1 MSANSVSSRFS
12 NLYRLVARL
21 HDHMASYGYQH
32 TEVPV
37 IEPAELFLTR
47 AGDQIIHK
55 LFTFDRH
62 GISLALR
69 PEFTSPALRR
79 YISQYSGLHYPAVR
93 WQFSGTI
100 FEDDPSD
107 VGMQYERMSVGAEC
121 IGLAGVA
128 ADAELI
134 AMAVT
139 GCDAVGTRAGTL
151 VLGHV
156 QLVRA
161 LLSAYEL
168 DNRLQQFVLS
178 HLSALRDP
186 ALGVEYVMSRFDAL
200 ASGIGEPIS
209 LRAEADAQRAF
220 ELVLDSTE
228 RGATLGG
235 RTQADIARR
244 LLQKQRR
251 ASQRGQIIDVL
262 RFLDELCAIN
272 ATQDDAFSRLRR
284 FPVQSA
290 AWSATLDDWE
300 VMVQNLLAHD
310 IKVSSVMIQPG
321 ALRDWEYYSG
331 MIFELYGTDGRHLAG
346 GGRYDDFARL
356 LGAPVDI
363 PAVGFVYYLDQL
375 MTVSTD
381 ENASC

>member
-1 MSANSVSSRFS
+1 MSSNSVSSRSS
-12 NLYRLVARL
+12 NLYSVVARL
-21 HDHMASYGYQH
+21 HDHMARYGYQH
-32 TEVPV
+32 AEVPV
-37 IEPAELFLTR
+37 IEPSELFLTR

-55 LFTFDRH
+55 LFTFERH

-79 YISQYSGLHYPAVR
+79 YMSQHPDMHHPVVR
-93 WQFSGTI
+93 WQFSGVI
-100 FEDDPSD
+100 FEDDPAD
-107 VGMQYERMSVGAEC
+107 VRMQYERISVGAEC
-121 IGLAGVA
+121 IGLAGVV

-134 AMAVT
+134 EMAMT
-139 GCDAVGTRAGTL
+139 GCNAAGTRAGTL

-161 LLSAYEL
+161 LLSVYEL

-178 HLSALRDP
+178 HISALRDP
-186 ALGVEYVMSRFDAL
+186 ALGVEFVMSRFDAL
-200 ASGIGEPIS
+200 ASGIGEPMG
-209 LRAEADAQRAF
+209 LRAEADTQRAF
-220 ELVLDSTE
+220 ELMLDSTE

-251 ASQRGQIIDVL
+251 ASQRGHIIDVL
-262 RFLDELCAIN
+262 RLVSDLCLVKAAPDE
-272 ATQDDAFSRLRR
+272 AFARLRR
-284 FPVQSA
+284 FPIQSA
-290 AWSATLDDWE
+290 PWSATLDDWE
-300 VMVQNLLAHD
+300 TMVQKLLSQDFKATL
-310 IKVSSVMIQPG
+310 IMIQPG

-331 MIFELYGTDGRHLAG
+331 MIFELYSTDGRHLAG

-356 LGAPVDI
+356 LGAQVDI

-375 MTVSTD
+375 MTANTD
-381 ENASC
+381 ENVS

>member
-1 MSANSVSSRFS
+1 VSSNSVSSRSS
-12 NLYRLVARL
+12 NLYSVVARL
-21 HDHMASYGYQH
+21 HDHMARYGYQH
-32 TEVPV
+32 AEVPV
-37 IEPAELFLTR
+37 IEPSELFLTR

-55 LFTFDRH
+55 LFTFERH

-79 YISQYSGLHYPAVR
+79 YMSQHPDMHHPVVR
-93 WQFSGTI
+93 WQFSGVI
-100 FEDDPSD
+100 FEDDPAD
-107 VGMQYERMSVGAEC
+107 VRMQYERISVGAEC
-121 IGLAGVA
+121 IGLAGVV

-134 AMAVT
+134 EMAMT
-139 GCDAVGTRAGTL
+139 GCNAAGTRAGTL

-161 LLSAYEL
+161 LLSVYEL

-178 HLSALRDP
+178 HISALRDP
-186 ALGVEYVMSRFDAL
+186 ALGVEFVMSRFDAL
-200 ASGIGEPIS
+200 ASGIGEPMG
-209 LRAEADAQRAF
+209 LRAEADTQRAF
-220 ELVLDSTE
+220 ELMLDSTE

-251 ASQRGQIIDVL
+251 ASQRGHIIDVL
-262 RFLDELCAIN
+262 RLVSDLCLVKAAPDE
-272 ATQDDAFSRLRR
+272 AFARLRR
-284 FPVQSA
+284 FPIQSA
-290 AWSATLDDWE
+290 PWSATLDDWE
-300 VMVQNLLAHD
+300 TMVQKLLSQDFKATL
-310 IKVSSVMIQPG
+310 IMIQPG

-331 MIFELYGTDGRHLAG
+331 MIFELYSTDGRHLAG

-356 LGAPVDI
+356 LGAQVDI

-375 MTVSTD
+375 MTANTD
-381 ENASC
+381 ENVS

>member
-1 MSANSVSSRFS
+1 M
-12 NLYRLVARL
+12 AR
-21 HDHMASYGYQH
+21 YGYQH
-32 TEVPV
+32 AEVPV
-37 IEPAELFLTR
+37 IEPSELFLTR

-55 LFTFDRH
+55 LFTFERH

-79 YISQYSGLHYPAVR
+79 YMSQHPDMHHPVVR
-93 WQFSGTI
+93 WQFSGVI
-100 FEDDPSD
+100 FEDDPAD
-107 VGMQYERMSVGAEC
+107 VRMQYERISVGAEC
-121 IGLAGVA
+121 IGLAGVV

-134 AMAVT
+134 EMAMT
-139 GCDAVGTRAGTL
+139 GCNAAGTRAGTL

-161 LLSAYEL
+161 LLSVYEL

-178 HLSALRDP
+178 HISALRDP
-186 ALGVEYVMSRFDAL
+186 ALGVEFVMSRFDAL
-200 ASGIGEPIS
+200 ASGIGEPMG
-209 LRAEADAQRAF
+209 LRAEADTQRAF
-220 ELVLDSTE
+220 ELMLDSTE

-251 ASQRGQIIDVL
+251 ASQRGHIIDVL
-262 RFLDELCAIN
+262 RLVSDLCLVKAAPDE
-272 ATQDDAFSRLRR
+272 AFARLRR
-284 FPVQSA
+284 FPIQSA
-290 AWSATLDDWE
+290 PWSATLDDWE
-300 VMVQNLLAHD
+300 TMVQKLLSQDFKATL
-310 IKVSSVMIQPG
+310 IMIQPG

-331 MIFELYGTDGRHLAG
+331 MIFELYSTDGRHLAG

-356 LGAPVDI
+356 LGAQVDI

-375 MTVSTD
+375 MTANTD
-381 ENASC
+381 ENVS